1 MKVSMNTD
9 GCLAYLRRVGL
20 LMNADTRLPSV
31 TTLVAGEAVRGSWWA
46 HPLAN
51 TIFLT
56 LQELAAHPDLLLSK
70 LIGGK
75 DTFVHRRLWPEI
87 AAIGLSG
94 ESWQT
99 LGLPREANALLAQV
113 NKLGNLDTKGIL
125 ARLLESRML
134 VHGAQFHGEEGHH
147 RKRLET
153 WQEWAAR
160 VDQPLDDLPSPGEAR
175 RTLEQIWPEA
185 KWPWL
190 IAGKRKFD

>member
-1 MKVSMNTD
+1 MKVSTNTD

-20 LMNADTRLPSV
+20 LMNSDTRLPSV

-51 TIFLT
+51 AIFLS
-56 LQELAAHPDLLLSK
+56 LQEPAAHPDLLLLK

-99 LGLPREANALLAQV
+99 LGLRREA
-113 NKLGNLDTKGIL
+113 
-125 ARLLESRML
+125 
-134 VHGAQFHGEEGHH
+134 
-147 RKRLET
+147 
-153 WQEWAAR
+153 
-160 VDQPLDDLPSPGEAR
+160 P
-175 RTLEQIWPEA
+175 
-185 KWPWL
+185 
-190 IAGKRKFD
+190 